1 MVNVKGLDLFPT
13 KIFKCKFIATEEMTD
28 YIKDNQKA
36 AMHTHVSNLV
46 KQSKNN
52 NLQTLTIY
60 KMEARGE
67 RFLDYSFDV
76 DFANE
81 NIENTFN
88 NSDILYQFDDSSY
101 VEIIVFF
108 GNYNFYFIVI
118 FIC

>member
-52 NLQTLTIY
+52 NLQ
-60 KMEARGE
+60 K
-67 RFLDYSFDV
+67 
-76 DFANE
+76 E
-81 NIENTFN
+81 NIFN
-88 NSDILYQFDDSSY
+88 PFVKQLYSVTKGICQIY
-101 VEIIVFF
+101 VYECNKIGLI
-108 GNYNFYFIVI
+108 GS
-118 FIC
+118 